1 MTVNWRALPERLR
14 RFDPAA
20 VDFNNPGTWPLP
32 VRIGMLAAAC
42 VVVLAGGYQWFLADS
57 IERLEMLQRQEE
69 ELRRDYEHK
78 AAAAAELPAYRLQQA
93 HIESAVTV
101 LLEQLPRETEIPGL
115 LEDITG
121 AALDSGLTVRAI
133 DVKEEYKAGFY
144 AELPVEMSVEGG
156 YHELGAFVSRV
167 AGLPR
172 IVTLH
177 DFDVEPP
184 APDRGIRMH
193 VLAKTYRYLGG
204 KEEAQ

>member
-42 VVVLAGGYQWFLADS
+42 VVVLAGGYQWFLAGS

-69 ELRRDYEHK
+69 ELRRDYEH
-78 AAAAAELPAYRLQQA
+78 
-93 HIESAVTV
+93 
-101 LLEQLPRETEIPGL
+101 
-115 LEDITG
+115 
-121 AALDSGLTVRAI
+121 
-133 DVKEEYKAGFY
+133 KAGFY

-177 DFDVEPP
+177 DFDLEPP

-204 KEEAQ
+204 KEEA